1 MARAKLPRKKRRF
14 WWLWIVAA
22 LVIIYAIGSSSGGD
36 KTTSANPSS
45 NQAAAPAADS
55 VAVPAEPTPA
65 PTAVPAI
72 DITAAK
78 LYKAYDENE
87 LAADDNYKGKILR
100 VSGKVGSIDQDM
112 FNSLYVT
119 LDTGDYNIFSV
130 QCYFSDSERQKLT
143 SLKKGG
149 KATIVGRCEG
159 WSGNILL
166 KDCTIE

>member
-1 MARAKLPRKKRRF
+1 MARAKLPGKKRRF

-36 KTTSANPSS
+36 KTTSANTSS
-45 NQAAAPAADS
+45 NQAAPAADS
-55 VAVPAEPTPA
+55 ASAPAEATPA
-65 PTAVPAI
+65 PTAVPVI
-72 DITAAK
+72 DITAAN

-87 LAADDNYKGKILR
+87 LAADDKYKGKILR
-100 VSGKVGSIDQDM
+100 VSGKVGNIDQGM
-112 FNSLYVT
+112 FDSLYVT

-130 QCYFSDSERQKLT
+130 QCFFEDSERQKLT
-143 SLKKGG
+143 ALKKGG

-159 WSGNILL
+159 WSGNITL